1 MRLSPAKAIAFGA
14 LTVGTLDILDAFIFF
29 YVRSGARPMRI
40 LQGIAAGL
48 LGRNAAIQGGVKTA
62 ALGLALHF
70 FIATCIVTV
79 YFLASRVLPVLRR
92 QTLICGAVYGPIVWA
107 FMNYVVI
114 PHSATGGGGT
124 PVTHVLINGLMIHIF
139 GVGLPSALF
148 ARMAR

>member
-14 LTVGTLDILDAFIFF
+14 LTVGTLDILDAFIYF
-29 YVRSGARPMRI
+29 YIRSGARPMRI

-48 LGRNAAIQGGVKTA
+48 LGRTAAIQGGVKTA

-70 FIATCIVTV
+70 LIATCIVTV
-79 YFLASRVLPVLRR
+79 YFLASRVIPVLRR
-92 QTLICGAVYGPIVWA
+92 RTLICGVIYGPMVWA

-124 PVTHVLINGLMIHIF
+124 PVTPVLINGLLIHIF